1 MSMIDGS
8 RASSSFGALG
18 RLVTDSATAQRQV
31 DKLTNQ
37 ASTGRIADT
46 YAGLGSG
53 AGSSLDLRPQ
63 INALH
68 AWQANIDATA
78 TRMNVADSAMGA
90 IQDIAKTLLAN
101 LNNLNGLSAISV
113 DAVAANARSALADV
127 ANLLN
132 TQAAGNYVFA
142 GQDTANPP
150 VPDADN
156 ITTSGFFTSI
166 ATAVADLA
174 TNGATATAAT
184 TLTIAS
190 SNAGGV
196 SPFSA
201 YLSQDASDIATP
213 VVQTGPNQTVSV
225 GMLAS
230 ANVAVPSFG
239 TSTTGSY
246 MRDLMRALATIGS
259 LSSSQMN
266 DPEFT
271 ALVQDTRT
279 SVTGAINAMANDT
292 GVMGDRLAALQD
304 TQTQLGQTEIA
315 LSTQLDTAENV
326 DMAATLSNLSL
337 VRTQLQASYQLIV
350 GVNSLTLTKYLGSG

>member
-1 MSMIDGS
+1 MSIIDGTH
-8 RASSSFGALG
+8 ASSSFGSIG
-18 RLVTDSATAQRQV
+18 RLLTDSATTQRQV
-31 DKLTNQ
+31 DRLTDQ

-46 YAGLGSG
+46 YAGLAGG
-53 AGSSLDLRPQ
+53 AGTSLNLRPQ
-63 INALH
+63 INALR

-78 TRMNVADSAMGA
+78 TRMEVADSAMGA

-113 DAVAANARSALADV
+113 DAVAANARSALTDV

-150 VPDADN
+150 VPDANN
-156 ITTSGFFTSI
+156 ILSSGFYTGI
-166 ATAVADLA
+166 ATAVAGLA
-174 TNGATATAAT
+174 TNGATATAAA
-184 TLTIAS
+184 TLTIAG
-190 SNAGGV
+190 SNAAGV
-196 SPFSA
+196 SPFST
-201 YLSQDASDIATP
+201 YLSRGVTSISTP
-213 VVQTGPNQTVSV
+213 VVQTGPNQTTSV

-230 ANVAVPSFG
+230 ANVAVPSTG
-239 TSTTGSY
+239 SSTTGSY

-266 DPEFT
+266 DPDFNE
-271 ALVQDTRT
+271 LVQDTRT
-279 SVTGAINAMANDT
+279 SMTGAISAMANDT

-304 TQTQLGQTEIA
+304 TRDQLGQTEIA
-315 LSTQLDTAENV
+315 LSAQLDDAENV

-350 GVNSLTLTKYLGSG
+350 GVNALTLTKYLGSG